1 LSRLDHEIRRV
12 ENGSQEKLS
21 GRYPAELSMIK
32 DIRFPDI
39 LSAGRFR

>member
-1 LSRLDHEIRRV
+1 MRAVKIVLM
-12 ENGSQEKLS
+12 QKL
-21 GRYPAELSMIK
+21 ELSMIK